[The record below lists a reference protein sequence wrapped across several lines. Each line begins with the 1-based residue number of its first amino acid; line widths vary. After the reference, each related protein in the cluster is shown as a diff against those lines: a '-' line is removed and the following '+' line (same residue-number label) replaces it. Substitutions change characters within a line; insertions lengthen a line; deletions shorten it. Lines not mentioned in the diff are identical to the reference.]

1 MNGSQDKFNT
11 IKVYKTNVQ
20 EPSHAKEI
28 LDKIRMYVP
37 DSDPSFD
44 LEDCDKVLR
53 VETRKKPVNDLKI
66 RGLVKDS
73 GYHIEELP

>member
-1 MNGSQDKFNT
+1 MDESQDKFNT

-20 EPSHAKEI
+20 ESSRAKEI
-28 LDKIRMYVP
+28 LNKIRVYVP

-66 RGLVKDS
+66 RELVKAS